1 MKLTLERLSKQ
12 FKNRIAVENVNAE
25 LTEGIYG
32 FLGANGAGKTTLMQ
46 MICGIVAPT
55 SGEVKVNGKNNVE
68 MGEEFRSLLGYLPQ
82 EFGYTPGFTAEDFML
97 YIASVKGLDPRY
109 AKRRTRELMR
119 LVNLEEDMKRK
130 IRTFSG
136 GMKRR
141 LGIAQALLNDPKILI
156 LDEPTAGL
164 DPKERAYFRNVTAEM
179 AKDKIIVIS
188 THIVSDIEYISDQV
202 IIMKKGQ
209 FILQGTTEELTGE
222 AEGMVWNCRVPA
234 RDWLSFEN
242 SHTVAN
248 SRNLGDVAEARVISP
263 LRPCPDA
270 QQVEPTL
277 EDLYLKCFSD
287 EMGNLGDTEYAG
299 GKSSF
304 KRQKEDRKRRGYL

>member
-1 MKLTLERLSKQ
+1 MRLTLERLSKQ

-55 SGEVKVNGKNNVE
+55 SGEVKLNGKNVTE
-68 MGEEFRSLLGYLPQ
+68 MGEQFRDLLGYLPQ

-109 AKRRTRELMR
+109 ARRRTRELMK
-119 LVNLEEDMKRK
+119 LVSLEGDMKRK

-156 LDEPTAGL
+156 MDEPTAGL
-164 DPKERAYFRNVTAEM
+164 DPKERAYFRNVIAEM
-179 AKDKIIVIS
+179 AQDKIIIIS

-202 IIMKKGQ
+202 ILMKKGR
-209 FILQGTTEELTGE
+209 FILQGTTEELTAE
-222 AEGMVWNCRVPA
+222 AEGMVWSCQVPVREWA
-234 RDWLSFEN
+234 AFEN
-242 SHTVAN
+242 SHTVVN
-248 SRNLGDVAEARVISP
+248 SRNLGELVEARVISP
-263 LRPCPDA
+263 ERPCADA
-270 QQVEPTL
+270 EQAEPTL

-287 EMGNLGDTEYAG
+287 ELGMLEQSS
-299 GKSSF
+299 GK
-304 KRQKEDRKRRGYL
+304 KRRGRS

>member
-1 MKLTLERLSKQ
+1 MRLTLERLSKQ

-46 MICGIVAPT
+46 MICGIIAPT
-55 SGEVKVNGKNNVE
+55 AGEVKVNGKNNTE
-68 MGEEFRSLLGYLPQ
+68 MGEEFRDLLGYLPQ

-109 AKRRTRELMR
+109 AKRRTRELME
-119 LVNLEEDMKRK
+119 LVSLEGDMKRK

-156 LDEPTAGL
+156 MDEPTAGL
-164 DPKERAYFRNVTAEM
+164 DPKERAYFRNVIAEM
-179 AKDKIIVIS
+179 AQDKIIIIS

-202 IIMKKGQ
+202 IIMKKGR
-209 FILQGTTEELTGE
+209 FLLQGTTEELTAE
-222 AEGMVWNCRVPA
+222 ADGMVWSCRIPS
-234 RDWLSFEN
+234 REWLSFES

-248 SRNLGDVAEARVISP
+248 SRNMGDVVEARVISP
-263 LRPCPDA
+263 SCPCADA
-270 QQVEPTL
+270 EQAEPTL

-287 EMGNLGDTEYAG
+287 EIENMAPQ
-299 GKSSF
+299 
-304 KRQKEDRKRRGYL
+304 RRKERRRRL

>member
-1 MKLTLERLSKQ
+1 MRLTLERLSKQ

-55 SGEVKVNGKNNVE
+55 SGEVKLNGKNVTE
-68 MGEEFRSLLGYLPQ
+68 MGEQFRDLLGYLPQ

-109 AKRRTRELMR
+109 ARRRTRELMK
-119 LVNLEEDMKRK
+119 LVSLEGDMKRK

-156 LDEPTAGL
+156 MDEPTAGL
-164 DPKERAYFRNVTAEM
+164 DPKERAYFRNVIAEM
-179 AKDKIIVIS
+179 AQDKIIIIS

-202 IIMKKGQ
+202 ILMKKGR
-209 FILQGTTEELTGE
+209 FILQGTTEELTAE
-222 AEGMVWNCRVPA
+222 AEGMVWSCRVPVREWA
-234 RDWLSFEN
+234 AFEN

-248 SRNLGDVAEARVISP
+248 SRNLGELVEARVISP
-263 LRPCPDA
+263 ERPCADA
-270 QQVEPTL
+270 EEAEPTL

-287 EMGNLGDTEYAG
+287 ELGMLEQSS
-299 GKSSF
+299 GK
-304 KRQKEDRKRRGYL
+304 KRRGRS

>member
-1 MKLTLERLSKQ
+1 MRLTLERLSKQ

-46 MICGIVAPT
+46 MICGIITPT
-55 SGEVKVNGKNNVE
+55 SGEVKVNGKNNTE
-68 MGEEFRSLLGYLPQ
+68 MGEEFRDLLGYLPQ

-97 YIASVKGLDPRY
+97 YIASIKGLDPRY
-109 AKRRTRELMR
+109 ARRRTRELMK
-119 LVNLEEDMKRK
+119 LVSLEGDMQRK

-156 LDEPTAGL
+156 MDEPTAGL
-164 DPKERAYFRNVTAEM
+164 DPKERAYFRNVIAEM
-179 AKDKIIVIS
+179 AQDKIIIIS

-209 FILQGTTEELTGE
+209 FILQGTTEELTAE
-222 AEGMVWNCRVPA
+222 AEGMVWSCRVPV
-234 RDWLSFEN
+234 REWLSFEN

-248 SRNLGDVAEARVISP
+248 SRNLGDVVEARVISP
-263 LRPCPDA
+263 GRPCADA
-270 QQVEPTL
+270 EQTEPTL

-287 EMGNLGDTEYAG
+287 EIGNTATERR
-299 GKSSF
+299 K
-304 KRQKEDRKRRGYL
+304 KRRRRL